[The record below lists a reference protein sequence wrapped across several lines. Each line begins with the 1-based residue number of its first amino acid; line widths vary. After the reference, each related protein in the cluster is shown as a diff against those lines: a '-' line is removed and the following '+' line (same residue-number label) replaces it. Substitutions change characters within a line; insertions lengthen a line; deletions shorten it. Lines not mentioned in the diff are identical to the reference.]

1 MWQQSVPKPASPRDR
16 GRILRRAARVLA
28 ALALLAGLAPRAA
41 VGQGAPVTMR
51 MVPQTNIAILD
62 PIWTTA
68 NVTRNHGYMIY
79 DTLFGTDAEGKIK
92 PQMVDKWTTSK
103 DGKLW
108 TFTLRDG
115 LEFHDGAPV
124 TSEDVVASLKRWS
137 SRDSFGGVLAGF
149 IDHYETPDAKTFR
162 LVLKEPFGLVLEAL
176 GKPSSN
182 VPFIMPKRIAD
193 TPGDQQI
200 KETIGSGPFIF
211 KADEFRPG
219 ERVVYVKNPRY
230 KPREE
235 PASGTAGGK
244 RVYVDRVE
252 WVIIRDPQTQLN
264 ALLAGEVDLI
274 EEPAAEQYAT
284 MRASPSI
291 ELVEVQPAGG
301 QFIFRFNHLHPPFD
315 DVRIRRAAMVALGEE
330 QMLKTQVGV
339 PGLYQFCKSVY
350 PCGSTYA
357 SDNTS
362 FYTGVADPKKAHQML
377 EEAGY
382 KGTPV
387 VLMRPTDLA
396 GISKLPL
403 VAKQQLEQAGFVVDL
418 QTMDWQTLVARRTK
432 KDPPNAGGWNA
443 FMTSWNSA
451 DVMTPVTMAMMNAR
465 GDKGWFGWD
474 NDPQLEEIK
483 ARFVRATT
491 DTERKKIAEQA
502 QLRAIDTATHVPLGQ
517 YHSFAAVRRGVL
529 SGLVHA
535 DSQVYWNIKKS

>member
-200 KETIGSGPFIF
+200 KETIG
-211 KADEFRPG
+211 
-219 ERVVYVKNPRY
+219 
-230 KPREE
+230 
-235 PASGTAGGK
+235 
-244 RVYVDRVE
+244 
-252 WVIIRDPQTQLN
+252 
-264 ALLAGEVDLI
+264 
-274 EEPAAEQYAT
+274 
-284 MRASPSI
+284 
-291 ELVEVQPAGG
+291 
-301 QFIFRFNHLHPPFD
+301 
-315 DVRIRRAAMVALGEE
+315 
-330 QMLKTQVGV
+330 
-339 PGLYQFCKSVY
+339 
-350 PCGSTYA
+350 
-357 SDNTS
+357 
-362 FYTGVADPKKAHQML
+362 
-377 EEAGY
+377 
-382 KGTPV
+382 
-387 VLMRPTDLA
+387 
-396 GISKLPL
+396 
-403 VAKQQLEQAGFVVDL
+403 
-418 QTMDWQTLVARRTK
+418 
-432 KDPPNAGGWNA
+432 
-443 FMTSWNSA
+443 
-451 DVMTPVTMAMMNAR
+451 
-465 GDKGWFGWD
+465 
-474 NDPQLEEIK
+474 
-483 ARFVRATT
+483 
-491 DTERKKIAEQA
+491 
-502 QLRAIDTATHVPLGQ
+502 
-517 YHSFAAVRRGVL
+517 
-529 SGLVHA
+529 
-535 DSQVYWNIKKS
+535 